1 MHKTSVELKSTMYK
15 ACIKLISTLNKTNIE
30 LKFATTT
37 TKNKDSIM
45 MDFTSLESNLVS
57 EDSSTTQV
65 LPTPVVLVWASILK
79 CQSTLRAADKRE
91 LYSTVLIL
99 PKGYWQYVQIGR
111 VMIRAETLAVARH
124 FKKTEIA
131 LICSDWKNWFSQI
144 YIYKVEIRVGDE

>member
-57 EDSSTTQV
+57 
-65 LPTPVVLVWASILK
+65 
-79 CQSTLRAADKRE
+79 
-91 LYSTVLIL
+91 
-99 PKGYWQYVQIGR
+99 
-111 VMIRAETLAVARH
+111 
-124 FKKTEIA
+124 
-131 LICSDWKNWFSQI
+131 
-144 YIYKVEIRVGDE
+144 

>member
-1 MHKTSVELKSTMYK
+1 MHKTSVELKSTVYK

-65 LPTPVVLVWASILK
+65 LPTPVVLV
-79 CQSTLRAADKRE
+79 
-91 LYSTVLIL
+91 
-99 PKGYWQYVQIGR
+99 
-111 VMIRAETLAVARH
+111 
-124 FKKTEIA
+124 
-131 LICSDWKNWFSQI
+131 
-144 YIYKVEIRVGDE
+144 